1 MMVVTWKTM
10 KQIKP
15 EVNRNKGGR
24 PKGIPCTWKGKKR
37 PGGVKPHKL
46 KKPIFTNKQ
55 KAWADRYMETG
66 SASKAAAEVYD
77 IDTSVPAYRQY
88 ANSLG
93 SRNKNNPTIQK
104 YMEGSVELASKT
116 ITFLAVNADNERVR
130 LSAAQDILDRL
141 GFKAPEKV
149 EIDDRRKLN
158 DDDYEAIRRV
168 QSILSGVTIEEIPPI
183 HIADIEDEQRDISE
197 SAGSDNDAL

>member
-1 MMVVTWKTM
+1 
-10 KQIKP
+10 
-15 EVNRNKGGR
+15 
-24 PKGIPCTWKGKKR
+24 
-37 PGGVKPHKL
+37 
-46 KKPIFTNKQ
+46 
-55 KAWADRYMETG
+55 
-66 SASKAAAEVYD
+66 
-77 IDTSVPAYRQY
+77 
-88 ANSLG
+88 
-93 SRNKNNPTIQK
+93 
-104 YMEGSVELASKT
+104 MEGSVELASKT

-183 HIADIEDEQRDISE
+183 HIADIEDDQRDPSE
-197 SAGSDNDAL
+197 STGSDNDAL